1 MSILLPLV
9 ANATTYYVSTT
20 GSNSNNGTDTTTPF
34 LTVAYCANL
43 MVAGDT
49 CLIRAGT
56 YTESGGV
63 RIGRSGTA
71 SLPIRLANY
80 PGEAPHI
87 AFPSQSTANRILVQ
101 NLSGSNVAIGYITIE
116 GLEVSG
122 GWEGIKFINM
132 HNSIIRN
139 MRIHDGHASG
149 IFGGGGHHNLF
160 ERNIIHHQGNWAEC
174 AAGTANCNQDHGM
187 YMHGDSYIIRHNLI
201 YDNIGAGIQ
210 QNGSP
215 TSSYTTTRH
224 PSVEFSGARNWVI
237 ADNTFAYQAY
247 VAGVVIW
254 NALTSNTR
262 VENNIFYENRVIG
275 TSAQGMFFTGVAGT
289 NITLKNNHCYAS
301 GSGGTA
307 CIGGTLT
314 PGGTQASV
322 EGVNYT
328 QSGNVV
334 NVSAPAF
341 VNGGSNSLPASP
353 DFRLTASAPVNIAL
367 ANEFPNN
374 STSVVGAYKTI
385 GACTASITTNKI
397 TVVCPLST
405 ATPIQNLS
413 LSGVFVGCT
422 GTSCPGS
429 HTVSSVSRVIGST
442 TQVEIVISGIS
453 GDACVSTNQNWTLS
467 YDAGLGTWSGNDNIG
482 VYPGIHQKLFSFTSL
497 SVTNSC
503 TGSGPTTYPSGYH
516 IYYKF
521 NEGSGIN
528 ANDESAN
535 SLDCT
540 LTNGPTWGSGKSGYG
555 LVITGNNTEHCAIP
569 YGSDINPSAQSL
581 TIAFGVNI
589 QAGNETLSRQ
599 YFGAPLG
606 TSQRLYISTA
616 GSTWRIGIQG
626 SSDATAGNIAVT
638 TGWHNVCLV
647 MDSGADT
654 ATLYIDGV
662 ASTSA
667 GGVKSYTSYTLS
679 GDFDLGRIADIDTG
693 GGGGTYDDFLLY
705 TSVKDCAAI
714 SAAFS
719 AGASTPS
726 GTFAQE
732 AIQFQGV
739 ILDPSSTPIVI
750 GPAVQTV
757 EVPAGGG
764 IVLVFQV
771 HCQNISNCDPTSF
784 KLTYTKNGASTWVQI
799 PAIDSDGTWMWGESS
814 ESHMNTGVRSTCLTG
829 SCTVTN
835 GTTQV
840 VPGATP
846 TVDLPQDGRTVMAYI
861 VKVGSS
867 QAGNYFDY
875 KLQFEAGVDFPVYTQ
890 IARIIVVNPMASGI
904 GF

>member
-1 MSILLPLV
+1 MVLLIVVLLWLLPLS
-9 ANATTYYVSTT
+9 AQATTYYVATT
-20 GSNSNNGTDTTTPF
+20 GSNANDGAEATPF
-34 LTVAYCANL
+34 LTIDKCSRL
-43 MVAGDT
+43 LVAGDT
-49 CLIRAGT
+49 CLVRGGT

-63 RIGRSGTA
+63 RILASGT
-71 SLPIRLANY
+71 SSNPMRLAAY
-80 PGEAPHI
+80 PGENPI
-87 AFPSQSTANRILVQ
+87 IDFPSQTSTNRVLITHA
-101 NLSGSNVAIGYITIE
+101 SGDNVAMGYITVE
-116 GLEVSG
+116 GFEIRN
-122 GWEGIKFINM
+122 GWEGIKFTSL

-139 MRIHDGHASG
+139 NTIHGGQASG
-149 IFGGGGHHNLF
+149 ILGIGGHHNLI
-160 ERNIIHHQGNWAEC
+160 EKNIIYHQGDFAGC
-174 AAGTANCNQDHGM
+174 AAGTASCNQQHGM
-187 YMHGDSYIIRHNLI
+187 YMHGDSYTVRNNLL
-201 YDNIGAGIQ
+201 YDNIGSGIQ
-210 QNGSP
+210 QNGS
-215 TSSYTTTRH
+215 SSSTYSPTRH
-224 PSVEFSGARNWVI
+224 PSTEFAGAQNWI
-237 ADNTFAYQAY
+237 IESNTFAYQ
-247 VAGVVIW
+247 G
-254 NALTSNTR
+254 NASGLILWGTTSNTR
-262 VENNIFYENRVIG
+262 VENNIFYENRVTG
-275 TSAQGMFFTGVAGT
+275 SSAQGIFFTGNGGT
-289 NITLKNNHCYAS
+289 GVTIKNNHAYAS
-301 GSGGTA
+301 GGGGTA
-307 CIGGTLT
+307 FIGTN
-314 PGGTQASV
+314 GGAT

-328 QSGNVV
+328 QTGNVV

-413 LSGVFVGCT
+413 LSGVSVGCT

-482 VYPGIHQKLFSFTSL
+482 VYPGSHQKLFSFTSL
-497 SVTNSC
+497 SVANSC
-503 TGSGPTTYPSGYH
+503 TGSGPTAYPSGYH

-569 YGSDINPSAQSL
+569 YGSGVNPSTQSL

-638 TGWHNVCLV
+638 SGWHNVCLV

-662 ASTSA
+662 ASTAA
-667 GGVKSYTSYTLS
+667 GAVKSYTSYALS
-679 GDFDLGRIADIDTG
+679 GDFDLGRIADIATG

-714 SAAFS
+714 SAVFS

-726 GTFAQE
+726 GTFAQA

-750 GPAVQTV
+750 GPSVQTV

-784 KLTYTKNGASTWVQI
+784 KLAYTKNGASTWVQI
-799 PAIDSDGTWMWGESS
+799 PAIDSDGTWMWGASS
-814 ESHMNTGVRSTCLTG
+814 ESHMNAGIRGTRLTG

-840 VPGATP
+840 VPGSTP
-846 TVDLPQDGRTVMAYI
+846 TVDLPQDGCTVMAYI
-861 VKVGSS
+861 VKVGST

-875 KLQFEAGVDFPVYTQ
+875 KLQFEAGIDFSVYTQ
-890 IARIIVVNPMASGI
+890 TARVIVVNPMASGI